1 MLIKFRLTQI
11 LYTTFKQRYISF
23 INLLLFIKTKLKCNK
38 IKVLTLTKKIQTM
51 SKDFYKTYIF
61 PYRGIIIKI
70 CKAYSNSQEDYEDY
84 YQEVCLQIWKSRE
97 NFKNKSE
104 WSTWVYRISLNV
116 CLSLIRKQKK
126 HNDIYGFEQNYNQ
139 LSNQSD
145 SNEGSKDYSNDISR
159 LYEEIKKLSE
169 IDRAII
175 LLYLEKKTYRE
186 ISQIIGINSNS
197 IGVKITRIKKQIKK
211 QIDG

>member
-1 MLIKFRLTQI
+1 MLLIVYTE
-11 LYTTFKQRYISF
+11 YTTFKKRYISF

-70 CKAYSNSQEDYEDY
+70 CRAYSNSQEDYEDY

-104 WSTWVYRISLNV
+104 WSTWIYRISLNV
-116 CLSLIRKQKK
+116 CLSLLRKQKK
-126 HNDIYGFEQNYNQ
+126 HDDTYSPEQSYNQ

-145 SNEGSKDYSNDISR
+145 LTEESKDYSDDISR

-175 LLYLEKKTYRE
+175 LLYLEKKTYKE
-186 ISQIIGINSNS
+186 ISQIIGINTNS
-197 IGVKITRIKKQIKK
+197 IGVKIIRIKKQIKK
-211 QIDG
+211 QING